1 MDRKE
6 GQSMLLVAEHV
17 NKLHAIAQ
25 MSQHFF
31 NNIFKL
37 SLMPQAPKIKG
48 EISWIGRIL
57 ILRIFR
63 YLYLLM

>member
-6 GQSMLLVAEHV
+6 GQNMLFVAEHV

-37 SLMPQAPKIKG
+37 LLMPQAPKIKG
-48 EISWIGRIL
+48 EISWVGRI
-57 ILRIFR
+57 
-63 YLYLLM
+63 

>member
-6 GQSMLLVAEHV
+6 GQNMLFVAEHV

-37 SLMPQAPKIKG
+37 LLMPQAPKIKG
-48 EISWIGRIL
+48 EISWIGRI
-57 ILRIFR
+57 
-63 YLYLLM
+63 